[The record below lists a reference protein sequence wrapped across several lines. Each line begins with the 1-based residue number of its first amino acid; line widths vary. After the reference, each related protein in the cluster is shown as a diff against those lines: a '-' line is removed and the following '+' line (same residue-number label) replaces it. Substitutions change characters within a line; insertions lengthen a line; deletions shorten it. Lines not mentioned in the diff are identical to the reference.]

1 MTVMQ
6 VSPYCQCENII
17 HRTQATGHWLKYR
30 GWINTLM
37 ASIIVN
43 DNAIN
48 SNIFIVD
55 IPNVIV
61 LPQLIYPHRIL

>member
-1 MTVMQ
+1 
-6 VSPYCQCENII
+6 
-17 HRTQATGHWLKYR
+17 
-30 GWINTLM
+30 M
-37 ASIIVN
+37 ASIIMN
-43 DNAIN
+43 DNAID